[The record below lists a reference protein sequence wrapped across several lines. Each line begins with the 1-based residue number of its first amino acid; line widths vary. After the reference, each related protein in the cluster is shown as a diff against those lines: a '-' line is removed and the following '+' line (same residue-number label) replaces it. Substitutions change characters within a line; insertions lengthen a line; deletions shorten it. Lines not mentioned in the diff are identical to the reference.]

1 MNILSLENVSKTFGI
16 KPLFSAVSF
25 GLDEADKIGVIGAN
39 GSGKSTLLKV
49 IAGEEEADTGRVVIA
64 NGKVVAYLSQNPP
77 FDPEQT
83 VLEAVFAGSNEALH
97 QKLELLR
104 QYETACDQLA
114 EQGGSDEKLLK
125 RVSDLAEQLEISGA
139 WQLEV
144 ELKAMLNELGITQ
157 LSAKMASLSGGQR
170 KRVALAHSLFIKP
183 DLLILDEPTNH
194 LDLSAR
200 EFVYQLVA
208 DWKRGLIVVS
218 HDRQL
223 LALVDQIAELSSAG
237 LKFYGGN
244 FEFYRQQRDH
254 ERAAAEQTLVSA
266 QQRLKDAKQIAQL
279 AKERQQ
285 RRQSTAKRNSATK
298 GGLPSIVVGTLQRA
312 AENSSGRL
320 KGRHEDKVERRRQE
334 VAEARGNLTI
344 ENQITVDLASSGVPA
359 QKRLVDLI
367 QVNFQFADAEQAL
380 WPSPISLEIIG
391 PERVWLKGANGAC
404 KSTLIDLICG
414 KKQPTAGEVK
424 LGAARIGLLDQQT
437 SVLDSS
443 LTVLENLRR
452 VAPLRPE
459 HELRTLLGRF
469 LFIRDDSLKPVSVV
483 SGGERMR
490 AALACLLGAD
500 QSPEVLIVDEP
511 TNNLDLPSIEALV
524 SALNRFRGA
533 LIVVSHDLAFVEE
546 VCVEREI
553 ELQAKNRTLTACSTR

>member
-1 MNILSLENVSKTFGI
+1 MQTHLSGVNLGYHLPDGSTLFKSLTFS
-16 KPLFSAVSF
+16 FSALRT
-25 GLDEADKIGVIGAN
+25 GLVGAN
-39 GSGKSTLLKV
+39 GVGKTTLLEILTARLLPSV
-49 IAGEEEADTGRVVIA
+49 GSLSGVGRVSYLPQKFVLDASATVAEAIKLADALAAYQRAIGGDASAADFDLIA
-64 NGKVVAYLSQNPP
+64 DCWDLPERI
-77 FDPEQT
+77 EQT
-83 VLEAVFAGSNEALH
+83 FA
-97 QKLELLR
+97 R
-104 QYETACDQLA
+104 
-114 EQGGSDEKLLK
+114 
-125 RVSDLAEQLEISGA
+125 
-139 WQLEV
+139 
-144 ELKAMLNELGITQ
+144 LGIAHIE
-157 LSAKMASLSGGQR
+157 LHRSVGSLSGGELT
-170 KRVALAHSLFIKP
+170 RVRIGGLLLEEP
-183 DLLILDEPTNH
+183 DFLILDEPTNH

-391 PERVWLKGANGAC
+391 PERVWLKGANGAG

>member
-1 MNILSLENVSKTFGI
+1 MQNHLSGVNLGYHLPDGSTLFKSLTF
-16 KPLFSAVSF
+16 SF
-25 GLDEADKIGVIGAN
+25 GTLRTGLVGAN
-39 GSGKSTLLKV
+39 GVGKTTLLE
-49 IAGEEEADTGRVVIA
+49 ILTGRLLPSVGSLSGFGRVSYLPQKFALDAVASVAEAIKLA
-64 NGKVVAYLSQNPP
+64 DALVAYQRAIDGEASAAD
-77 FDPEQT
+77 FDLIADRWDLPERIEQT
-83 VLEAVFAGSNEALH
+83 FA
-97 QKLELLR
+97 R
-104 QYETACDQLA
+104 
-114 EQGGSDEKLLK
+114 
-125 RVSDLAEQLEISGA
+125 
-139 WQLEV
+139 
-144 ELKAMLNELGITQ
+144 LGIAHIE
-157 LSAKMASLSGGQR
+157 LHRAIGSLSGGELT
-170 KRVALAHSLFIKP
+170 RVRIAGLLLEEP
-183 DLLILDEPTNH
+183 DFLILDEPTNH

-223 LALVDQIAELSSAG
+223 LELMDQIAELSSAG

-254 ERAAAEQTLVSA
+254 ERAAAEQTLASA
-266 QQRLKDAKQIAQL
+266 QQRLKDARQIAQL

-285 RRQSTAKRNSATK
+285 RRQSTAKRNSAQK
-298 GGLPSIVVGTLQRA
+298 GGLPSIVVGNLQRA

-344 ENQITVDLASSGVPA
+344 ENQIIVDLVSSEVPNH
-359 QKRLVDLI
+359 KRLVELRE
-367 QVNFQFADAEQAL
+367 VNFRFADSDQTL
-380 WPSPISLEIIG
+380 WPSPLNLEIIG
-391 PERVWLKGANGAC
+391 PERVWLKGANGAG

-414 KKQPTAGEVK
+414 KKPPTVGEVK

-469 LFIRDDSLKPVSVV
+469 LFIREDSLKPVKAL

-500 QSPEVLIVDEP
+500 QAPEVLIVDEP

-553 ELQAKNRTLTACSTR
+553 ELQARSRALTAFSMR

>member
-1 MNILSLENVSKTFGI
+1 MQTHLSGVNLGYHLPDGSTLFKSLTF
-16 KPLFSAVSF
+16 SF
-25 GLDEADKIGVIGAN
+25 GTLRTGLVGAN
-39 GSGKSTLLKV
+39 GIGKTTLLEILAGRISASGGSLACVGRVSYLPQKTEMDTSATV
-49 IAGEEEADTGRVVIA
+49 AEAIRLAEALTAYQRTIAGEASSEDFDLIADRWD
-64 NGKVVAYLSQNPP
+64 L
-77 FDPEQT
+77 PERIELT
-83 VLEAVFAGSNEALH
+83 FA
-97 QKLELLR
+97 K
-104 QYETACDQLA
+104 
-114 EQGGSDEKLLK
+114 
-125 RVSDLAEQLEISGA
+125 
-139 WQLEV
+139 
-144 ELKAMLNELGITQ
+144 LGISHIA
-157 LSAKMASLSGGQR
+157 LNRSVGSLSGGELT
-170 KRVALAHSLFIKP
+170 RVRIAGLLLEEP
-183 DLLILDEPTNH
+183 DFLILDEPTNH

-208 DWKRGLIVVS
+208 DWNRGLIVVS
-218 HDRQL
+218 HDRNL
-223 LALVDQIAELSSAG
+223 LSLVDQIAEMSSAG
-237 LKFYGGN
+237 LKLYGGN
-244 FEFYRQQRDH
+244 FDFYREQRDN
-254 ERAAAEQTLVSA
+254 ERAAAEQTLASA
-266 QQRLKDAKQIAQL
+266 QQRLKDARQNAQL

-298 GGLPSIVVGTLQRA
+298 GGLPSIVVGALQRA

-344 ENQITVDLASSGVPA
+344 ENQIIVDLVSSAVPA
-359 QKRLVDLI
+359 QKRLVELRE
-367 QVNFQFADAEQAL
+367 VNFQFADADRRL
-380 WPSPISLEIIG
+380 WPSPINLEIIG
-391 PERVWLKGANGAC
+391 PERVWLKGENGAG

-414 KKQPTAGEVK
+414 KKQPTTGEVK
-424 LGAARIGLLDQQT
+424 LGAVRIGLLDQQT

-443 LTVLENLRR
+443 LTVLENLRQ

-469 LFIRDDSLKPVSVV
+469 LFIRDDSLKPVAAL

-524 SALNRFRGA
+524 SALNRFQGA

-546 VCVEREI
+546 VCIEREI